1 MSLDEYLAIRALSSG
16 AITDYLTGATDVWHR
31 RYELGIRDDERSN
44 EGDVGTCVHSLL
56 LEGIDVRAVWRG
68 GMTKGRVLKDGTIAK
83 DSQKPTT
90 SKNSEAYAE
99 FVAANP
105 GRVVLDQDDDE
116 IVDGMCEA
124 VLAHRDAAE
133 LLAAAG
139 ASEFTMQW
147 DELGMAAKARA
158 DRRLDAGIIVELKTT
173 FADNFTA
180 VVKQAHDTGYQH
192 RDEWYRRA
200 YLGTHGEHA
209 REFVFISVSKT
220 PPHPVWVWRWDE
232 FARDVARREVDHAL
246 AGILGRRAT
255 DDWQQDE
262 SKMIVEAT
270 IPIYRVHPVIRA
282 QMESER

>member
-1 MSLDEYLAIRALSSG
+1 MSEAVTMSLDEYLAIRALSSG

-31 RYELGIRDDERSN
+31 RYELGIRDDERSS

-56 LEGIDVRAVWRG
+56 LEDVDLRAVWRG
-68 GMTKGRVLKDGTIAK
+68 GRTKEG
-83 DSQKPTT
+83 KPTT
-90 SKNSEAYAE
+90 SKNSEDYKV
-99 FVAANP
+99 FVKQHP
-105 GRVVLDQDDDE
+105 DLIVLDQDDNE

-139 ASEFTMQW
+139 ASEFTMTW
-147 DELGMAAKARA
+147 DELGMPAKARA

-173 FADNFTA
+173 FADNFAA

-192 RDEWYRRA
+192 RYEWYRRG

-209 REFVFISVSKT
+209 REFVFVSVSKT

-262 SKMIVEAT
+262 SKAIVEAT
-270 IPIYRVHPVIRA
+270 IPIYRVHPAIRA
-282 QMESER
+282 QMENER